1 MRIRVSASSRLTTG
15 AGTFVHIIKPSI
27 RKAGYNGL
35 AEGATVHFDVI
46 DRRGKQLADNL
57 RVKRGWRRHSPDG
70 MSLTEKKTKETPS
83 NRPAKGRASMASGKN
98 SRTRRAGAGQLI
110 GSGVFRAQK
119 VRWPRRMKSFRDI

>member
-1 MRIRVSASSRLTTG
+1 MRIGVSASSRLTTG

-57 RVKRGWRRHSPDG
+57 RVRHSPDG
-70 MSLTEKKTKETPS
+70 MSLTEKKRRKLPRTAPRKGAHLWHRARTPE
-83 NRPAKGRASMASGKN
+83 PEGRAQDN
-98 SRTRRAGAGQLI
+98 
-110 GSGVFRAQK
+110 
-119 VRWPRRMKSFRDI
+119 

>member
-1 MRIRVSASSRLTTG
+1 MRIGVSASSRLTTG

-70 MSLTEKKTKETPS
+70 MSLTGKKNEGNSLEPPRERARIYGIGQELPNPKGGRRTINRLRRFPS
-83 NRPAKGRASMASGKN
+83 AEGPMASPHE
-98 SRTRRAGAGQLI
+98 I
-110 GSGVFRAQK
+110 F
-119 VRWPRRMKSFRDI
+119 P